1 MPALIFMSVEPLD
14 LLHEK
19 LPELFAVKELPE
31 NWDDDLIIVSVPDV
45 ELIGEA
51 ADAMFNPLFSAK
63 K

>member
-1 MPALIFMSVEPLD
+1 MPALIFMSVEHLD

-51 ADAMFNPLFSAK
+51 ADAMFNPLSSAK